1 MFDFPYDL
9 IEQYKA
15 FTELILLY
23 PYFNFTIYCQ
33 NFAER
38 IFFFFIIF
46 FSLLMY
52 NHTTSS
58 QLYYKYL

>member
-38 IFFFFIIF
+38 IFFFIIF